1 MRSCEHHSERAKMHP
16 VVFTAWTL
24 ALIAFTD
31 AYAFLQAPRVARGA
45 VRGACGIPIF
55 RVETHRSFHS
65 SQQRKRAGA
74 LDLLQTATS
83 TYNESASFGA
93 RDSQWYLRQITKA
106 WCSNYQGLVKET
118 ALDELDSIWGSRVSV
133 LLKREVFPFVAFS
146 SSHFSSTHC
155 ILSLFLAC
163 SLALNLS
170 TLFAVPLL
178 RIRRLDTHSMFAVL

>member
-1 MRSCEHHSERAKMHP
+1 MHP

-24 ALIAFTD
+24 ALFALTD
-31 AYAFLQAPRVARGA
+31 AHAFLQAPCVVRGA
-45 VRGACGIPIF
+45 ILHGACGIPTF
-55 RVETHRSFHS
+55 RVEVQRSFHS
-65 SQQRKRAGA
+65 SQQRKRGGA
-74 LDLLQTATS
+74 LALLRTSTS

-93 RDSQWYLRQITKA
+93 RDSQWYLKQITKA

-118 ALDELDSIWGSRVSV
+118 ALDELDSIWGSRVLV
-133 LLKREVFPFVAFS
+133 KREVFSTISLS
-146 SSHFSSTHC
+146 SSHFFSPHC

-170 TLFAVPLL
+170 TLFAVALLL

>member
-1 MRSCEHHSERAKMHP
+1 MHR
-16 VVFTAWTL
+16 VGFTAWTL

-55 RVETHRSFHS
+55 RVETQRSLHS

-83 TYNESASFGA
+83 TYNESASFGT
-93 RDSQWYLRQITKA
+93 RDSQWYLKQITKA

-146 SSHFSSTHC
+146 FSHFSSTHC

-178 RIRRLDTHSMFAVL
+178 LRIRRLDTHSMFAVL